1 MCCHFRTI
9 TEDQLEE
16 LFGKFGRIVQKNI
29 LKDKITGLPRGV
41 AFVRFV
47 RRGAGAF
54 CKCSYVAANLRPVL
68 NGYVL
73 LRRIF
78 FRTDRYDRKTEAA
91 AAVNEMNGCRPE
103 GCIEPLI
110 VKIAEEHG
118 KQKAAYYAGWHAG
131 YTQSRGKRV
140 RL

>member
-1 MCCHFRTI
+1 MFVCRTI

-41 AFVRFV
+41 AFVR
-47 RRGAGAF
+47 
-54 CKCSYVAANLRPVL
+54 YVGVHFSLSCENKLTFL
-68 NGYVL
+68 FY
-73 LRRIF
+73 F
-78 FRTDRYDRKTEAA
+78 RYDRKSEAA
-91 AAVNEMNGCRPE
+91 QAVTDMNGFVPE
-103 GCIEPLI
+103 GCLEPLT

-131 YTQSRGKRV
+131 YTQSRGKFFSYSHYIDRYYFNSRV
-140 RL
+140 VL